1 MIQNDVTCISFL
13 NNYNLFII
21 AFSLYHS
28 SGTESNST
36 LTTFPDPKTQ
46 NNTTANSEGKKTTA
60 ANLETLN
67 DAANEGVTDVVDTKK
82 NGTKAD
88 SANEDATDFTA
99 STSDEDSET
108 KATALATNQI
118 VTLIVYSKC
127 TSNFVILLSCA
138 FNFSSKRVNWKS
150 WVMLTTKM
158 VSTQP
163 VNIILTLFVSN

>member
-1 MIQNDVTCISFL
+1 MPFKQHFNIFSFL

-46 NNTTANSEGKKTTA
+46 NVTTANSEVKKTTA

-67 DAANEGVTDVVDTKK
+67 DAANEGVTDVDDTGK
-82 NGTKAD
+82 NGTNAD
-88 SANEDATDFTA
+88 STNEDATDFPV

-118 VTLIVYSKC
+118 VTPLPFAFTLV
-127 TSNFVILLSCA
+127 LLL
-138 FNFSSKRVNWKS
+138 FNV
-150 WVMLTTKM
+150 
-158 VSTQP
+158 
-163 VNIILTLFVSN
+163 